1 MDTVRSEYSEGSLA
15 SSRLDDGST
24 TGRGS
29 FSFSL
34 STSRVSIDSAST
46 RSDYL
51 SSYERKFQERKAAKH
66 KKSEKAKR
74 EKEKADRQ
82 DLFSADVRRKAQ
94 REAERQARRK
104 EMESWLTDP
113 KELKRIERRSQ
124 KRSRDRMRT
133 LKEWYIPATL
143 GPHEEVQPVFA
154 AAMQQSNQEHSS
166 RKKVTKPI
174 LTKEAAAVKDEEDR
188 EAMGVMLHRQLNA
201 FTSKLEY
208 LEQLT
213 DPVTPPIRVKTRAR
227 RRRVVKENLHLAP
240 LGPARSN
247 LQAVKSVANL
257 PTYFTSQGERK
268 LTTSTSLQ
276 ILRPSQVDN
285 EDDEDAIDDAEVEQY
300 LLRHRR
306 ISRQNYAAV
315 KLQATWRMYLRRRKY
330 IPWRQ
335 RRTRHRRAI
344 FEIWVMTYRVGY
356 RAQRSLL
363 RKYFTVWHLDV
374 IEALQLREMELH
386 LFRQA
391 ATQTELPRMVLNLV
405 FTSDWEDER
414 AKRLA
419 TKAEEAAKKK
429 SIAPTSKAAFLNAFL
444 SAAFGDVESGSEN
457 RSRVH
462 QLRAQHV
469 AAREEVRKKIVQHVF
484 RLWKRVHEGNKRV
497 GLNAQLCLKRAVRM
511 AFGTRQRWPAEILL
525 SVFEIWA
532 RWASFNRCKRLGLPL
547 PQFTQSN
554 PHWDIWLHNYQE
566 RQVRCVK
573 AAAKAP
579 GARLRRYFLRLHA
592 FARRTIRERQ
602 VLALA
607 FDHYS
612 RVLRLKVLLEW
623 REAIADSAAEKKLE
637 RGILLRMHRYAC
649 AKRKLRPLKES
660 LRKKRQGWLISRSI
674 RGWKRVQLHTC
685 FKRELNLSKIENSP
699 AWRSRLHRIL
709 DIWRD
714 ERDSLLLWRTFEA
727 WTHFIRKRKLFI
739 TLRIL
744 CARQERR
751 NLLFGVFNAWK
762 AAKWERVDGFLE
774 DNLRLDAW
782 DIYRELSVFFPM
794 LFYGSFSDAG
804 SIFGGLPSSM
814 YGDSQRLDK
823 NDLLL
828 ATSGDAVRHFHG
840 ILVRESVMDVRNA
853 ILQTRHLVNAV
864 DDTSGNTALHVAAQI
879 EEAERRLEI
888 VSLLLS
894 EGATTLKRVNRH
906 GLSPVQLASDPET
919 QFLLNHGIYA
929 FHSRNVLKTS
939 EDCGNNNRLLVC
951 MTSLMAREWIAG
963 LRNPGDVRT
972 SQWHSAIREE
982 LWLRQPHIRFASDSI
997 FAAAVTRSRGFLNA
1011 LKTRLC
1017 VSYKDFLDTGLSQTL
1032 VAYEDRYREWEER
1045 GRVRKIRAA
1054 EAGEYEAYARYLL
1067 ATTLDS
1073 EACEQELIPSFAG
1086 LFFSLEFSIDEIL
1099 SQAYRL
1105 EDECTAAEGEL
1116 WELFQRIKR
1125 AEKAWSAIYSQE
1137 EATNRS
1143 GNVGILRIFS
1153 GDADADLFFKK
1164 EIFQLEFEQFNSSQR
1179 NENEDGMDSQQEA
1192 LALDLESLM
1201 IRTKRKLRKVE
1212 KKLKRVQ
1219 DQIDENERTHREAL
1233 FTPTRRVEEICV
1245 ARKALEQSRLRMA
1258 STIIKHSEAEAAVAN
1273 LEHAKKVLKSGER
1286 SELLEVYPF
1295 ANKLPLSVAELPL
1308 EDKKAFLEKE
1318 KARVASLFH
1327 MRVILEEVHA
1337 TKPESGNL
1345 EIKPLPEPL
1354 HALQK
1359 EAVRKLHSLF
1369 VLNLLRSCCCWLAE
1383 NMLAMETPNEEENA
1397 VESESDSESDTFV
1410 ADETDTIPAR
1420 KLSRLFST
1428 AGSIL
1433 AEGPPRRRSSIHNTR
1448 RVFETYQQGSSRNLE
1463 DPDSENMPATY
1474 AASAMLLFEEERRAA
1489 EAIERERLSAKK
1501 VEVMAA
1507 ISEHNPVT
1515 GDLELPPDHIVSFDG
1530 IPVITRP
1537 ESVAIEKK
1545 EVRRNRKK
1553 EELLRAMRYRQLQ
1566 RKAESDSDSE
1576 ENNISTQ
1583 APLLPVIHGDSC
1595 FGNFVFGDVR
1605 INHEIFHDEAKAKEE
1620 INAAATEAIWKR
1632 GGIKQVDS
1640 STPSIKEVL
1649 AHTHRQNSTREKL
1662 RSGSRRQGVTRQA
1675 STELPQPLQD
1685 VPEVQAA
1692 SVPDAKVSDNLS
1704 PVDQEQKAEQHV
1716 QGAAS
1721 VFHLQPDTETISSSP
1736 EPIQNISQ
1744 EYQVTACPDE
1754 EKIPAEVSLPEIQTN
1769 VHNRQ
1774 NSASSVRTSRNC
1786 DEEVSNS
1793 VLVGVESWDEKQQH
1807 TEEYNDGKEIPSTME
1822 IIGGGSHDKAPV
1834 NHPKLEEIVEADLQ
1848 LQSPV
1853 VEIST
1858 SRTSDSRPKGS
1869 GFSRT
1874 RESDPLESDTHAS
1887 ACIKWEDSTALGVFP
1902 LAVVQPTLFG
1912 IEDRF
1917 NSFGQERG
1925 STLSQ
1930 VNCHR
1935 VAQPLSRTGEAEK
1948 VTGNRFV
1955 LGNNVADDLE
1965 AIAEVRAE
1973 NFALRGKS
1981 LKMTKK
1987 GKRDRLK
1994 TSDSGMFNAAEKAQQ
2009 HPNGKPKV
2017 WMSAETEAFDQNTFD
2032 GASVE
2037 RPTTSI
2043 SVRVVTKPVI
2053 REEILPEP
2061 IEIASD
2067 TSTPEF
2073 LPPKPFIRLD
2083 DRETEQ
2089 DTNTSA
2095 LLQLE
2100 GLGLSS
2106 ADKRFNSSMSL
2117 TKLASGSPTKLMETT
2132 RSSRLAIHRKRHKV
2146 PEALEHDDLTLQGAR
2161 MTLPKADMEES
2172 LELSGF
2178 EGMAP
2183 LSKAE
2188 RERLWQ
2194 EFASDPRSTN
2204 VREAYSILYPQ
2215 MYMPASD
2222 AVPVNRERPS
2232 VSVEPSNLSLRVDSI
2247 RKPIQKALDQNRKFW
2262 SAVEGYRAIG
2272 SSPLVPL
2279 DAATI
2284 TQRRQDKAQAIFDQ
2298 FFRSHRE
2305 KGSKREARGLSLPWL
2320 EMYPKEMAE
2329 VQRQLENAP
2338 KGLFDELQ
2346 QIAELQIS
2354 ATLAKRQ
2361 THEGPHEKKP
2371 HMYYLKKDK

>member
-29 FSFSL
+29 FSF

-566 RQVRCVK
+566 
-573 AAAKAP
+573 P
-579 GARLRRYFLRLHA
+579 
-592 FARRTIRERQ
+592 
-602 VLALA
+602 
-607 FDHYS
+607 
-612 RVLRLKVLLEW
+612 
-623 REAIADSAAEKKLE
+623 
-637 RGILLRMHRYAC
+637 
-649 AKRKLRPLKES
+649 
-660 LRKKRQGWLISRSI
+660 
-674 RGWKRVQLHTC
+674 
-685 FKRELNLSKIENSP
+685 
-699 AWRSRLHRIL
+699 
-709 DIWRD
+709 
-714 ERDSLLLWRTFEA
+714 
-727 WTHFIRKRKLFI
+727 
-739 TLRIL
+739 
-744 CARQERR
+744 
-751 NLLFGVFNAWK
+751 
-762 AAKWERVDGFLE
+762 KWERVDGFLE

-814 YGDSQRLDK
+814 YGDSKRLDK

-828 ATSGDAVRHFHG
+828 ATSCDAVRHFHG

-879 EEAERRLEI
+879 EESERRLEI

-972 SQWHSAIREE
+972 SQWHSTIREE

-1233 FTPTRRVEEICV
+1233 FAPTRRVEEICV

-1295 ANKLPLSVAELPL
+1295 ATSY
-1308 EDKKAFLEKE
+1308 
-1318 KARVASLFH
+1318 LF
-1327 MRVILEEVHA
+1327 
-1337 TKPESGNL
+1337 
-1345 EIKPLPEPL
+1345 
-1354 HALQK
+1354 Q
-1359 EAVRKLHSLF
+1359 
-1369 VLNLLRSCCCWLAE
+1369 
-1383 NMLAMETPNEEENA
+1383 
-1397 VESESDSESDTFV
+1397 
-1410 ADETDTIPAR
+1410 
-1420 KLSRLFST
+1420 
-1428 AGSIL
+1428 
-1433 AEGPPRRRSSIHNTR
+1433 
-1448 RVFETYQQGSSRNLE
+1448 
-1463 DPDSENMPATY
+1463 
-1474 AASAMLLFEEERRAA
+1474 
-1489 EAIERERLSAKK
+1489 
-1501 VEVMAA
+1501 
-1507 ISEHNPVT
+1507 
-1515 GDLELPPDHIVSFDG
+1515 
-1530 IPVITRP
+1530 
-1537 ESVAIEKK
+1537 
-1545 EVRRNRKK
+1545 
-1553 EELLRAMRYRQLQ
+1553 
-1566 RKAESDSDSE
+1566 
-1576 ENNISTQ
+1576 
-1583 APLLPVIHGDSC
+1583 
-1595 FGNFVFGDVR
+1595 
-1605 INHEIFHDEAKAKEE
+1605 
-1620 INAAATEAIWKR
+1620 
-1632 GGIKQVDS
+1632 
-1640 STPSIKEVL
+1640 
-1649 AHTHRQNSTREKL
+1649 
-1662 RSGSRRQGVTRQA
+1662 
-1675 STELPQPLQD
+1675 
-1685 VPEVQAA
+1685 
-1692 SVPDAKVSDNLS
+1692 
-1704 PVDQEQKAEQHV
+1704 
-1716 QGAAS
+1716 
-1721 VFHLQPDTETISSSP
+1721 
-1736 EPIQNISQ
+1736 
-1744 EYQVTACPDE
+1744 
-1754 EKIPAEVSLPEIQTN
+1754 
-1769 VHNRQ
+1769 
-1774 NSASSVRTSRNC
+1774 
-1786 DEEVSNS
+1786 
-1793 VLVGVESWDEKQQH
+1793 
-1807 TEEYNDGKEIPSTME
+1807 
-1822 IIGGGSHDKAPV
+1822 
-1834 NHPKLEEIVEADLQ
+1834 
-1848 LQSPV
+1848 
-1853 VEIST
+1853 
-1858 SRTSDSRPKGS
+1858 
-1869 GFSRT
+1869 
-1874 RESDPLESDTHAS
+1874 
-1887 ACIKWEDSTALGVFP
+1887 
-1902 LAVVQPTLFG
+1902 
-1912 IEDRF
+1912 
-1917 NSFGQERG
+1917 
-1925 STLSQ
+1925 
-1930 VNCHR
+1930 
-1935 VAQPLSRTGEAEK
+1935 
-1948 VTGNRFV
+1948 
-1955 LGNNVADDLE
+1955 
-1965 AIAEVRAE
+1965 
-1973 NFALRGKS
+1973 
-1981 LKMTKK
+1981 
-1987 GKRDRLK
+1987 
-1994 TSDSGMFNAAEKAQQ
+1994 
-2009 HPNGKPKV
+2009 
-2017 WMSAETEAFDQNTFD
+2017 
-2032 GASVE
+2032 
-2037 RPTTSI
+2037 
-2043 SVRVVTKPVI
+2043 
-2053 REEILPEP
+2053 
-2061 IEIASD
+2061 
-2067 TSTPEF
+2067 
-2073 LPPKPFIRLD
+2073 
-2083 DRETEQ
+2083 
-2089 DTNTSA
+2089 
-2095 LLQLE
+2095 
-2100 GLGLSS
+2100 
-2106 ADKRFNSSMSL
+2106 
-2117 TKLASGSPTKLMETT
+2117 
-2132 RSSRLAIHRKRHKV
+2132 
-2146 PEALEHDDLTLQGAR
+2146 
-2161 MTLPKADMEES
+2161 
-2172 LELSGF
+2172 
-2178 EGMAP
+2178 
-2183 LSKAE
+2183 
-2188 RERLWQ
+2188 
-2194 EFASDPRSTN
+2194 
-2204 VREAYSILYPQ
+2204 
-2215 MYMPASD
+2215 
-2222 AVPVNRERPS
+2222 
-2232 VSVEPSNLSLRVDSI
+2232 
-2247 RKPIQKALDQNRKFW
+2247 
-2262 SAVEGYRAIG
+2262 
-2272 SSPLVPL
+2272 
-2279 DAATI
+2279 
-2284 TQRRQDKAQAIFDQ
+2284 
-2298 FFRSHRE
+2298 
-2305 KGSKREARGLSLPWL
+2305 
-2320 EMYPKEMAE
+2320 
-2329 VQRQLENAP
+2329 
-2338 KGLFDELQ
+2338 
-2346 QIAELQIS
+2346 
-2354 ATLAKRQ
+2354 
-2361 THEGPHEKKP
+2361 
-2371 HMYYLKKDK
+2371 